1 VASSSLG
8 NPRVEGCVVRQVK
21 SWRFPAADAPS
32 QVTGYPFKFGIG
44 G

>member
-1 VASSSLG
+1 
-8 NPRVEGCVVRQVK
+8 VK